1 MPRKLLII
9 IVAAVLLL
17 GAGGGGYYFFL
28 KPKKHTVAKKEVKP
42 PPPAP
47 PKLAYVDV
55 KEMTLRLAD
64 PGAEHYIK
72 LAPVLG
78 VPVAKSEEMGEKIP
92 VVRDR
97 IVTVVT
103 ARNST
108 DLATPAGK
116 DKLKA
121 DLMEVLHHDFH
132 EDVSEIYF
140 SDYLVE

>member
-9 IVAAVLLL
+9 VIAVVLL
-17 GAGGGGYYFFL
+17 AGGGGAGYYFL
-28 KPKKHTVAKKEVKP
+28 LRPKKPKVAKQAP
-42 PPPAP
+42 PPPP
-47 PKLAYVDV
+47 PKLAFVDV
-55 KEMTLRLAD
+55 KEITLRLAD
-64 PGAEHYIK
+64 AGAEHYIK
-72 LAPVLG
+72 LSPVLG
-78 VPVAKSEEMGEKIP
+78 VPVAKSEEMGEKLP

-121 DLMEVLHHDFH
+121 DLMDILHHDFH
-132 EDVSEIYF
+132 EDVVDIYF